1 MERIFNFHQNA
12 SSFIAYIF
20 LFFLCLI
27 RFQPLHKMAE
37 PRFHW
42 ADYLVLGISLFLSC
56 TVGVYYGIMD
66 QKKKKNTTEDF
77 LMAGRKMAILP
88 VSISMIATSLS
99 ATSILGN
106 PVELYYYG
114 VVLWTSVFGIALALP
129 IVAHAIAPIY
139 HRMKVVSANE
149 VKFYTIFF
157 QFIST

>member
-1 MERIFNFHQNA
+1 
-12 SSFIAYIF
+12 
-20 LFFLCLI
+20 
-27 RFQPLHKMAE
+27 
-37 PRFHW
+37 
-42 ADYLVLGISLFLSC
+42 
-56 TVGVYYGIMD
+56 MD